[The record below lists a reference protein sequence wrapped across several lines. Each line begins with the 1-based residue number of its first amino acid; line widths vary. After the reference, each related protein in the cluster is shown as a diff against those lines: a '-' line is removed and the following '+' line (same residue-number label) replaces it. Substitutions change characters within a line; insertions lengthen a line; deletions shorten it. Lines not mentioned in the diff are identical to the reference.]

1 MLRAVTA
8 GVICLLA
15 GVTEAQR
22 LGRRA
27 RVLRAWSSAFESMR
41 AMNAGLRLPP
51 MQIWQKATAEYGAEG
66 QDGSLSSGEQEL
78 IGQCYAAMLD
88 GTIEQQ
94 EAQLRYAAERF
105 RALTQQAENKQQ
117 KDAKL
122 YGTLGLLGG
131 LCIFLMSV

>member
-22 LGRRA
+22 LGQRVRA
-27 RVLRAWSSAFESMR
+27 LRAWSGAFESMR
-41 AMNAGLRLPP
+41 AMNSGLRLPP
-51 MQIWQKATAEYGAEG
+51 LQIWHKAAAEHGAE
-66 QDGSLSSGEQEL
+66 QQNSMLTAGEKEL
-78 IGQCYAAMLD
+78 IGQCCAAMLD

-94 EAQLRYAAERF
+94 EMQLRYAAERF
-105 RALTQQAENKQQ
+105 RTLTQQAETKQQ

-122 YGTLGLLGG
+122 YGVLGLLGG
-131 LCIFLMSV
+131 LCVFLMSV